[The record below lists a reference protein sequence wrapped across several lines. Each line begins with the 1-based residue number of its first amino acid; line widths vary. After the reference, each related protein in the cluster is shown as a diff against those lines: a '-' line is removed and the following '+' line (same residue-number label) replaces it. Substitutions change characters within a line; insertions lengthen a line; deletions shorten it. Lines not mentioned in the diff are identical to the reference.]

1 MPMKRQLY
9 YLLSAPMRL
18 LVRRIYFFPADLLDS
33 VMGRRPGGVPP
44 RGMVFVGY
52 GDYVKQGEKFLEY
65 FKTLGGLNP
74 EHRVLDVGCGI
85 GRMAYP
91 LSGYLS
97 HEGSYAGFD
106 IVKSGIDWCNRNIH
120 RNHPNFSFLHTG
132 LFNELYNTGAK
143 TAAENFVF
151 PYPDNDFDFV
161 FLTSVFTHMM
171 PAEVENYIRE
181 ISRVMKPGA
190 RCLVSFFLVNE
201 ESENLMK
208 NQPTHMNFP
217 HNKGFYRLHS
227 GQVDTANVA
236 YDESWV
242 RKQLKESK
250 LDIETIRY
258 GEWCGRKEYTDYQDL
273 LVCRKD

>member
-1 MPMKRQLY
+1 MLRQLY

-18 LVRRIYFFPADLLDS
+18 LVRRVCYFPTDLLDS
-33 VMGRRPGGVPP
+33 IRGKRPKGVPP

-52 GDYVKQGEKFLEY
+52 GDYVKQGKKFLDY
-65 FKTLGGLNP
+65 FINLGGLKP
-74 EHRVLDVGCGI
+74 GHRVLDVGCGI

-91 LSGYLS
+91 LSGYLTK
-97 HEGSYAGFD
+97 EGSYEGFD
-106 IVKSGIDWCNRNIH
+106 IVKSGIDWCNRNIS
-120 RNHPNFSFLHTG
+120 REHPNFRFLHTG
-132 LFNELYNTGAK
+132 LFNKLYNTGAK

-151 PYPDNDFDFV
+151 PYRDNDFDFV

-190 RCLVSFFLVNE
+190 VCLVSFFLLNA
-201 ESENLMK
+201 ESEDLMQ
-208 NQPTHMNFP
+208 NHPTHMNFP

-242 RKQLKESK
+242 QSK
-250 LDIETIRY
+250 LKAVNLETGQIHY
-258 GEWCGRKEYTDYQDL
+258 GQWCGRPEFTDYQDL
-273 LVCRKD
+273 VICRKI